1 MQSTLQILSLTAPLF
16 LLVALGY
23 LLARFG
29 GWQGVV
35 ADALAKFV
43 FNVAV
48 PALLFQLMSDFSKL
62 PRVDPKLLIAY
73 FGGTFVIYALAI
85 GIGRT
90 LFAHNGESASVFGM
104 GTVFG
109 NTVLLG
115 IPLTRVTLGE
125 QAMPA
130 ISLVIVFNSLVLW
143 TLVTVSV
150 EWARHRAPSLA
161 SFARTARDVVLN
173 PVVASILIGTG
184 FGFTGL
190 ALPETI
196 DRTISLLGDAA
207 APLSLIALGMSL
219 HEFGVREG
227 WRESFAMTTLKL
239 AGLPLAVY
247 GLARALDLPPLE
259 TQAITVLA
267 ALPVGAN
274 VYLMAKA
281 FGTLGGPVSSS
292 IVLSTAVSALTTPL
306 VIALTSGR
314 AG

>member
-1 MQSTLQILSLTAPLF
+1 MQSALQILSLTAPLF

-23 LLARFG
+23 VLARFG

-35 ADALAKFV
+35 SDALAKFV
-43 FNVAV
+43 FTVAV

-62 PRVDPKLLIAY
+62 PRVDPWLLVAY
-73 FGGTFVIYALAI
+73 FGGTFIVYATAI
-85 GIGRT
+85 GLGRT
-90 LFAHNGESASVFGM
+90 VFAQNGETASVFGM
-104 GTVFG
+104 GAVFA

-125 QAMPA
+125 RAIPA

-150 EWARHRAPSLA
+150 EWARHRTPSILGLL
-161 SFARTARDVVLN
+161 RTARGVALN
-173 PVVASILIGTG
+173 PIVASILIGTA

-190 ALPETI
+190 KLPGMV
-196 DRTISLLGDAA
+196 DRTIALLGDAA

-219 HEFGVREG
+219 QEFGVREG
-227 WRESFAMTTLKL
+227 WRESVAMTTLKL
-239 AGLPLAVY
+239 AVLPLVVY
-247 GLARALDLPPLE
+247 GFARALGLPPLE

-281 FGTLGGPVSSS
+281 FGSLGGPVSSS
-292 IVLSTAVSALTTPL
+292 IVLSTALSALTTPV
-306 VIALTSGR
+306 VIALT

>member
-1 MQSTLQILSLTAPLF
+1 MQATLQVLAITAPLF

-35 ADALAKFV
+35 SDALAKFV
-43 FNVAV
+43 FTVAV
-48 PALLFQLMSDFSKL
+48 PALLFQLMSDFSRL
-62 PRVDPKLLIAY
+62 PRVDPWLLLAY
-73 FGGTFVIYALAI
+73 FGGTFVVYAVAMAI
-85 GIGRT
+85 GRAV
-90 LFAHNGESASVFGM
+90 FSHNGETASVFGM
-104 GTVFG
+104 GGVFA

-125 QAMPA
+125 RAIPA
-130 ISLVIVFNSLVLW
+130 ISLVIVFHSLVLW

-150 EWARHRAPSLA
+150 EWARHRTPSLA
-161 SFARTARDVVLN
+161 GLARTARGVALN
-173 PVVASILIGTG
+173 PIVASILIGTA

-190 ALPETI
+190 KLPDMI

-219 HEFGVREG
+219 QEFGVREG
-227 WRESFAMTTLKL
+227 WRESLTMTTLKL
-239 AGLPLAVY
+239 ALLPLVVY
-247 GLARALDLPPLE
+247 GMARALALPPVE

-267 ALPVGAN
+267 GLPVGAN

-281 FGTLGGPVSSS
+281 FGTLGGPVSSA
-292 IVLSTAVSALTTPL
+292 IVLSTALSALTTPV
-306 VIALTSGR
+306 VIALSAR
-314 AG
+314 